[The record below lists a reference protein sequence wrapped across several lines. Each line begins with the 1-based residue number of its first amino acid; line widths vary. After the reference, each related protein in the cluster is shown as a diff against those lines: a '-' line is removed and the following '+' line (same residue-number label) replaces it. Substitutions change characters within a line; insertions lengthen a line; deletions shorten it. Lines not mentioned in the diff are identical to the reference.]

1 MYDKSNTELAE
12 VLRHYGKDFQAF
24 KIKWQG
30 VDYHISKIVY
40 KQSKGTPANNFC
52 VLEATDG
59 LAVFEIATHQPW
71 PKFV

>member
-12 VLRHYGKDFQAF
+12 VLRHSSKDFQAF

-40 KQSKGTPANNFC
+40 KRSKGTPANNFC

-59 LAVFEIATHQPW
+59 LAIFEIVARQPW
-71 PKFV
+71 PKYH

>member
-12 VLRHYGKDFQAF
+12 VLRHSSKNFPTF

-40 KQSKGTPANNFC
+40 QRSKRTATNDFC
-52 VLEATDG
+52 VFEATDG
-59 LAVFEIATHQPW
+59 LAIFEIVTRQPW
-71 PKFV
+71 PKYH